1 MEQFIP
7 SSPYVDSRSTLSN
20 WLLNSQL
27 ENGSDKCMTRPQ
39 KCTLSQSEQLYHSCH
54 ENKNYVAPYMYVA
67 VVNAKEGMITFIPL
81 QP

>member
-1 MEQFIP
+1 MEQFIL
-7 SSPYVDSRSTLSN
+7 SSPYKDSRSTLSN

-27 ENGSDKCMTRPQ
+27 ENGGDKCMTRPQ